1 MIRKIPFN
9 PVTALAAWEFPS
21 EDGVFYLLFMRNGTP
36 VKPIAYYDE
45 AGTAFPFVGDYWT
58 HEFGTEI
65 PTFKHDIWTEKGQNL
80 RWMTSMKDLVL
91 YRGTLTK

>member
-21 EDGVFYLLFMRNGTP
+21 EDGVFFLLFMRNGTP

-45 AGTAFPFVGDYWT
+45 AGTTFPFVGDYWT
-58 HEFGTEI
+58 HEFERRFQPSST
-65 PTFKHDIWTEKGQNL
+65 
-80 RWMTSMKDLVL
+80 TSGRKKVKTSV
-91 YRGTLTK
+91 G